1 MTFQGRHLWHYPHM
15 QRSGRYS
22 QNPHFFTGLPPLI
35 LFPPNW
41 NNISSKQFF
50 PKETYSSNVLLQFL
64 IDFSLFIWEPNTQE
78 QSLGKYC
85 CVCVHVFLC
94 AHVCIYVS
102 ACLSMYVPVFV
113 SDCLFP
119 HCLFPYLHVL
129 LPSYWTTHMS
139 SLDIACLCQLLGSA
153 TGLSH
158 NVA

>member
-1 MTFQGRHLWHYPHM
+1 MAFQGRYLWHYPHM

-22 QNPHFFTGLPPLI
+22 QNPHFLQDFLL
-35 LFPPNW
+35 LF
-41 NNISSKQFF
+41 FF
-50 PKETYSSNVLLQFL
+50 PQIELKFLPNSSFQKKPMAVMFIYNSWL
-64 IDFSLFIWEPNTQE
+64 ISHYLFENPTP
-78 QSLGKYC
+78 KRVTC

-94 AHVCIYVS
+94 ARVCMYVS

-119 HCLFPYLHVL
+119 HLHVL